1 MGRRRSVWDRAA
13 ARMHVV
19 SRRFGRRFRRAW
31 QPPRRLSFT
40 REGKYFVGITV
51 GVGFAAINTGNNLLY
66 LLLGMMLSLIIASG
80 IMSELSLRDLTV
92 TRQPPTRIH
101 ARRPFLMGIG
111 LSNGKKRL
119 PSFSVEV
126 EDLVGDRPL
135 DKKCYFL
142 KLPAGRLQHT
152 SYRHTFPRRGRY
164 TYSGFRLST
173 KFPFALFRKSRLI
186 ERKTEVIVF
195 PQLAQLGHAAA
206 PRARV
211 VGLDAQGRRGRQGDF
226 HGLREFRDG
235 DDPRDIHWRSTAKTG
250 RTLVRE
256 HEEESARRVTIFL
269 DNALP
274 EGEMC
279 PDELAKDGL
288 ERAISLAA
296 SLAADYL
303 ERGYAVRVVTKGDAV
318 PPWLQGSSQL
328 LRLLKRLAL
337 LPTVT
342 PETNFPAVGEASS
355 EPILVVRKGGPRAS
369 FSRVL
374 EA

>member
-13 ARMHVV
+13 ARLHVI
-19 SRRFGRRFRRAW
+19 SRRVGRRFRRAW

-186 ERKTEVIVF
+186 TRKTEVIVF

-226 HGLREFRDG
+226 HGLREYRDG
-235 DDPRDIHWRSTAKTG
+235 DDPRDIHWRSTAKVG

-256 HEEESARRVTIFL
+256 HEEETARRVTIFL

-274 EGEMC
+274 EGELC

-303 ERGYAVRVVTKGDAV
+303 ERGYAVRVITKGDAV
-318 PPWLQGSSQL
+318 PPWLQGGSQL

-342 PETNFPAVGEASS
+342 PETHFPAVGEVSS